1 MEKST
6 TAMFIGHR
14 ECFGL
19 DEARVQTEIERLIH
33 VGVITFL
40 CGGMGAFDW
49 LCARL
54 VYQAKQRYPAVT
66 GILVIPYLSFRIRER
81 KYFDE
86 VLYPEGFEKYH
97 FKAAIPARNRFLV
110 NHSSYALCYVDH
122 DWGGAAKTY
131 RLAMRQGLQMIN
143 LGSMMAN

>member
-19 DEARVQTEIERLIH
+19 DEKRVQATIEQLIRL
-33 VGVITFL
+33 GVDTFL

-54 VYQAKQRYPAVT
+54 VYQAKQRYQAVRCM
-66 GILVIPYLSFRIRER
+66 LVIPYLSFRIQER

-110 NHSSYALCYVDH
+110 NHSAYALCYVDH

-131 RLAMRQGLQMIN
+131 RPAVRQGLQVIN
-143 LGSMMAN
+143 LGELDHL

>member
-19 DEARVQTEIERLIH
+19 DEKRVQAAIERLIRL
-33 VGVITFL
+33 GVDTFL

-54 VYQAKQRYPAVT
+54 VYQAKQRYPAVRC
-66 GILVIPYLSFRIRER
+66 ILVISYLSFRI
-81 KYFDE
+81 
-86 VLYPEGFEKYH
+86 
-97 FKAAIPARNRFLV
+97 
-110 NHSSYALCYVDH
+110 
-122 DWGGAAKTY
+122 
-131 RLAMRQGLQMIN
+131 
-143 LGSMMAN
+143 